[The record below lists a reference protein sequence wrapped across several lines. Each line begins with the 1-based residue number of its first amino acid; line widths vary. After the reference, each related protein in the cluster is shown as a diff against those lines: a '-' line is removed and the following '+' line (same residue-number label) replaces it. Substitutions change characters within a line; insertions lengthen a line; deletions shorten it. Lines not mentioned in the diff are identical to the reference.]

1 MQFPSLHLRHQHS
14 NFLLI
19 SLHLQHVKLTKPF
32 AWFMIPLQSNL
43 SEKLTLLTISSHSLI
58 FPFPGYAYVYSSKLY
73 LIKSLYN
80 YLHTLYIGSK
90 IFQRT
95 SKYLKK
101 LWTGDHYRP
110 DPIFVQG
117 RYRLQYIYA
126 GCLYCKR
133 IRPYTKTECI
143 LHYIQQTLAI
153 LPTSGSVWQCSV
165 RQVVVN

>member
-1 MQFPSLHLRHQHS
+1 
-14 NFLLI
+14 
-19 SLHLQHVKLTKPF
+19 
-32 AWFMIPLQSNL
+32 MIPLQSNL

-110 DPIFVQG
+110 DPIFAQG

-126 GCLYCKR
+126 GAYTASGYAPTQNRVHIALYTAN
-133 IRPYTKTECI
+133 ISYPPYI
-143 LHYIQQTLAI
+143 
-153 LPTSGSVWQCSV
+153 W
-165 RQVVVN
+165 